1 MNKILEISKRAVK
14 GGRVPIKIA
23 LLKIHEDSTETNL
36 NGIHW
41 YEEYVKKAME
51 TAKMMPI
58 CAEFYDETK
67 ETPSGHG
74 LTGTVV
80 NEDGI
85 QEPVFE
91 NSETVGV
98 IESAEISTVSIDGT
112 DTKVLLGSGYLYNQR
127 YPNFVKWVRKNFALN
142 KVDTSIEIMG
152 YESNENKIVYL
163 EDSPA
168 EEFRTP
174 KEFVFSGTAILSVA
188 PSDSNAIVIE
198 VAQKQ
203 NKEEEQNMTEQ
214 EIMDVVQKAITETN
228 SVKANMNEKVN
239 ELNNQLVEK
248 DNTISELNAS
258 ISQLQKALDD
268 LKTSHETY
276 WEERELIE
284 KELVKAKVSAKLG
297 ELDSVV
303 GEFNEAEQEVA
314 KDDIDALKAT
324 IEACEKKEELENAT
338 SEINSIK
345 SKICM
350 AIVERQKKAEADAKI
365 AEQNSAKEA
374 GTIDIFS
381 EINSNDTNASDEE
394 TNIF

>member
-58 CAEFYDETK
+58 CAEFYDETR
-67 ETPSGHG
+67 ETPGGHG

-163 EDSPA
+163 EDSPT

-228 SVKANMNEKVN
+228 SVKANMDEKVN
-239 ELNNQLVEK
+239 ELNTQLIEK

-258 ISQLQKALDD
+258 VSQLQKALDD

-276 WEERELIE
+276 WAERELLE

-303 GEFNEAEQEVA
+303 GEFNESEQEVA
-314 KDDIDALKAT
+314 KCDIDALKST

-374 GTIDIFS
+374 VTIDIFS